1 MKKIRTIA
9 LFIALVLLM
18 TGCAEVSLTADN
30 TVTET
35 KQISSEDL
43 YSDRDFETDYDESD
57 AVLISLTSDSV
68 TITEEGTYIVQG
80 TLEDGSIIIDAGDED
95 KVQLILDG
103 CSISSA
109 SSAAIYVKN
118 ADKVFITT
126 AQGSVNTLTN
136 VTGFEADEESNIDG
150 VIFSKSDLTLNG
162 EGILIISSC
171 DHGIVGKDDL
181 VITSGEYE
189 IDSTGDALQANDLI
203 AISGGTFTINSGDD
217 AIRCDADLV
226 IDGGTIDILSS
237 KEGLEGNTITIN
249 GGDITLEASDD
260 GINTSGE
267 SGDTMM
273 SDSSCQIYITG
284 GTVSITTYG
293 DGIDSNG
300 DLTITGGYITVSG
313 PENSGNGSLDYAGT
327 GTITGG
333 TIIAAGISGME
344 MNMTE
349 ATQGSILVST
359 GNQSA
364 GTEIT
369 VTDASGNEIIS
380 FTPSTSYS
388 CVLISSPELQ
398 VGQTYTISSAS
409 SSQDVTL
416 DDYIYGQSM
425 GFGGFGGGFGGP
437 GGQMP
442 DGQMPDM
449 SDFDGQMPS
458 DFNSERPELPEG
470 SDGQTPPDLPEGF
483 DGQTPPEPPSGR

>member
-1 MKKIRTIA
+1 MSIP
-9 LFIALVLLM
+9 FH
-18 TGCAEVSLTADN
+18 SLSF
-30 TVTET
+30 V
-35 KQISSEDL
+35 
-43 YSDRDFETDYDESD
+43 
-57 AVLISLTSDSV
+57 
-68 TITEEGTYIVQG
+68 
-80 TLEDGSIIIDAGDED
+80 
-95 KVQLILDG
+95 
-103 CSISSA
+103 
-109 SSAAIYVKN
+109 
-118 ADKVFITT
+118 
-126 AQGSVNTLTN
+126 
-136 VTGFEADEESNIDG
+136 
-150 VIFSKSDLTLNG
+150 
-162 EGILIISSC
+162 
-171 DHGIVGKDDL
+171 
-181 VITSGEYE
+181 
-189 IDSTGDALQANDLI
+189 
-203 AISGGTFTINSGDD
+203 
-217 AIRCDADLV
+217 
-226 IDGGTIDILSS
+226 LSS
-237 KEGLEGNTITIN
+237 PCKICST
-249 GGDITLEASDD
+249 
-260 GINTSGE
+260 
-267 SGDTMM
+267 
-273 SDSSCQIYITG
+273 TG

-333 TIIAAGISGME
+333 TIIASGISGME

-398 VGQTYTISSAS
+398 VGQTYTISSGS

-458 DFNSERPELPEG
+458 DFNGERPELPEG

>member
-18 TGCAEVSLTADN
+18 TGCAEASLTADN

-35 KQISSEDL
+35 TQISSEDL

-57 AVLISLTSDSV
+57 AVLISLASDSV
-68 TITEEGTYIVQG
+68 TITEEGTYIIQG

-95 KVQLILDG
+95 KIQLILNG
-103 CSISSA
+103 CSITSA

-126 AQGSVNTLTN
+126 AEGTVNTLTN

-162 EGILIISSC
+162 EGSLIISSC

-181 VITSGEYE
+181 FITSGDYE

-203 AISGGTFTINSGDD
+203 AISDGTFTINSGDD
-217 AIRCDADLV
+217 AIKCDTDLV

-237 KEGLEGNTITIN
+237 NEGLEGNTITIN
-249 GGDITLEASDD
+249 GGDITLIASDD
-260 GINTSGE
+260 GINASGE

-284 GTVSITTYG
+284 GTMSITTYG

-333 TIIAAGISGME
+333 TVIAAGMSGME

-349 ATQGSILVST
+349 ATQGSILIST

-364 GTEIT
+364 GTSIT
-369 VTDASGNEIIS
+369 VTDSSGNELIS

-388 CVLISSPELQ
+388 CVLISSPDLEI
-398 VGQTYTISSAS
+398 GQTYTITSGS

-425 GFGGFGGGFGGP
+425 GFGGFGGEF
-437 GGQMP
+437 

-458 DFNSERPELPEG
+458 DFDGERPELPENF
-470 SDGQTPPDLPEGF
+470 DGEMPQEPPEG
-483 DGQTPPEPPSGR
+483 R